1 MKENQNIEFKEKW
14 KDEYLKVIAA
24 NTNGGKLLIG
34 INERQIKAVIF
45 VKEKGKITN
54 QEYRKINNISDRTA
68 LRDLND
74 LCNKNIFVG
83 KGKTGRKTLYFL
95 VCQKP
100 DKSAINQTESRHDKK
115 NK

>member
-45 VKEKGKITN
+45 VKEKGRITN
-54 QEYRKINNISDRTA
+54 PPLIRQKSDMIKKT
-68 LRDLND
+68 
-74 LCNKNIFVG
+74 NK
-83 KGKTGRKTLYFL
+83 
-95 VCQKP
+95 
-100 DKSAINQTESRHDKK
+100 
-115 NK
+115 